1 MQTDDTQVG
10 WSRMLTEMAGEALV
24 AAFCSLM
31 FRFVSS
37 RWPVRDVQT
46 MNGRDLMSHCAKE
59 SGQASRMPHEFN
71 CDCVKGHSE
80 IGTKVCKRLSK
91 CTHCGGFFPHGEGS
105 SRHSRA
111 STTKIGG
118 KLASEHNAHQ
128 RAHAAP
134 TVSLSVHDAV
144 CGRETRASVSRQD
157 TWCEGH
163 IKFFLSEKG
172 HGFIVCKDQ
181 GDVFI
186 SQDDV
191 QRGDVTHLTAGVPL
205 RFKLDL
211 SGVRPRARDVEVLL
225 LSSVEGVVK
234 SYSARK
240 KYGFVSSFGLSE
252 DVWFSASSVAEATNH
267 RPVGPGVRVRLD
279 IFLSEKG
286 RFRAFKVTSLQAD

>member
-10 WSRMLTEMAGEALV
+10 WSRMLTEMGGEALI

-91 CTHCGGFFPHGEGS
+91 CTHCGGFFPHGEWS
-105 SRHSRA
+105 LPHS
-111 STTKIGG
+111 
-118 KLASEHNAHQ
+118 HNAHQ
-128 RAHAAP
+128 QAAP
-134 TVSLSVHDAV
+134 AVSLSVHDAV

-267 RPVGPGVRVRLD
+267 QPVGPGVRVRLD

-286 RFRAFKVTSLQAD
+286 RFRAFKVTFLQTD